1 MLLSKPKKSYKS
13 VSKTDLMADEQKDQ
27 EEEQKI
33 DIFAYEEMNIT
44 QDSVRAYVNF
54 PRQAWAS
61 PYRGFS
67 SSDMWI
73 T

>member
-44 QDSVRAYVNF
+44 QDSVSTFSN
-54 PRQAWAS
+54 QATGVKANK
-61 PYRGFS
+61 
-67 SSDMWI
+67 
-73 T
+73 